1 MNRDSNK
8 LLKIKLWRSKE
19 LGKIKTGLVD
29 ILLKK
34 LKKLERR
41 NETLN
46 KIIDQLIEQ
55 KIWLR
60 EKNTNETNISND
72 IVNNY
77 RLFITRF
84 TGEITRSFLKI
95 PTYKIARG
103 QN

>member
-8 LLKIKLWRSKE
+8 LLKIKLCRSKE

-46 KIIDQLIEQ
+46 KIIDQLMEQ
-55 KIWLR
+55 KI
-60 EKNTNETNISND
+60 
-72 IVNNY
+72 
-77 RLFITRF
+77 
-84 TGEITRSFLKI
+84 
-95 PTYKIARG
+95 
-103 QN
+103 

>member
-34 LKKLERR
+34 LKKFERR

-46 KIIDQLIEQ
+46 KIIDQLVEP
-55 KIWLR
+55 KIW
-60 EKNTNETNISND
+60 
-72 IVNNY
+72 
-77 RLFITRF
+77 FI
-84 TGEITRSFLKI
+84 
-95 PTYKIARG
+95 Y
-103 QN
+103 

>member
-55 KIWLR
+55 KI
-60 EKNTNETNISND
+60 
-72 IVNNY
+72 
-77 RLFITRF
+77 
-84 TGEITRSFLKI
+84 
-95 PTYKIARG
+95 
-103 QN
+103 